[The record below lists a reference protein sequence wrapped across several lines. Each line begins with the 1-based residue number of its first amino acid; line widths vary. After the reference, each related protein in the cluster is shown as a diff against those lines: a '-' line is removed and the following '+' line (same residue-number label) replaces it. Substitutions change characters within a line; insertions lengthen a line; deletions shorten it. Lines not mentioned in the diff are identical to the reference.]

1 MGTTLKAIF
10 MKRTLYIIFL
20 FISFLSCNKKAN
32 TENGQ
37 HSTAQL
43 FYNGDIL
50 TMESDEPTYVE
61 ALVEQ
66 DGKIVYIGTQKE
78 AEKKYFNAKK
88 VNLQK
93 HTLLP
98 GFIDPHSHIGMVM
111 NTMGQ
116 VNLNSPPVGEI
127 RDIADLLQKLKKYK
141 EENNIPDGEWI
152 FGWGYDEG
160 QLKEKRHPTKMEI
173 DEVFPHHPV
182 YLVHTS
188 GHMGIA
194 NSRAL
199 NELEITANTPDP
211 EGGTII
217 RIPNS
222 QEPIGLVQETGIYP
236 FMEKML
242 NILAKNQKNYFEN
255 AQQYYIQNGVTT
267 AQDGMT
273 DSNSIKFFQELA
285 DNGKLKIDLIALAGF
300 TELEKNLNNPELKW
314 KLYTN
319 RFKVQG
325 TKIIADGS
333 PQGKTAYFSDPFLT
347 PVPGCLED
355 CRGFPNLSQETLNIL
370 FLTAYKNNNQLFI
383 HGNGDATIDMIIAAH
398 EYANNKLNQ
407 KLNKDRRTIVIHS
420 QFVRP
425 DQLETYKEYNIEPSF
440 FTNHTYFWGDVH
452 LENLGKKRTNFLSPI
467 VAADNLGLQYTN
479 HSDDTVTPLDP
490 LFSIWTAVNRIS
502 RNGETIGFNQ
512 KATPYQALKAITIH
526 AAYEF
531 FEEDNKGSLKVG
543 KLADFVLLDQNPL
556 KVNPMKIKD
565 IKVLKTYK
573 EGKNIYTK

>member
-32 TENGQ
+32 TEKGQ